1 MTAWKLAPADVAAM
15 FPAGPAAMRFAYG
28 LRHGSMKLGLYQAT
42 EPDTQT
48 PHAQD
53 ELYIV
58 VSGHAEFVRAEGRT
72 SCIASDVLFVEAG
85 QPHRFENMSP
95 DFSTWVIFWGPE
107 GGEAAQ
113 AA

>member
-1 MTAWKLAPADVAAM
+1 M
-15 FPAGPAAMRFAYG
+15 
-28 LRHGSMKLGLYQAT
+28 
-42 EPDTQT
+42 
-48 PHAQD
+48 
-53 ELYIV
+53 
-58 VSGHAEFVRAEGRT
+58 